1 MNEMKLSELAEQS
14 GLPSRTIRL
23 YITRG
28 IVPRP
33 LRRGKQ
39 AAYGPEH
46 LKALRRVQKLQ
57 QKGLTLAEIAVQLA
71 QPSEAGGRGQ
81 KNPPAAAAPPPTP
94 WMEFVVSED
103 LRVQIRSDAA
113 PWRINRLQAAIARLA
128 DEVGPPTRDK

>member
-1 MNEMKLSELAEQS
+1 MIEMKLSELAEES
-14 GLPSRTIRL
+14 GLPARTIRL

-39 AAYGPEH
+39 AAYGPAH
-46 LKALRRVQKLQ
+46 LEALRQVQKLQ
-57 QKGLTLAEIAVQLA
+57 QEGLTLAEIAVQLA
-71 QPSEAGGRGQ
+71 RDPGADDREFIGLT
-81 KNPPAAAAPPPTP
+81 AAAAPQPTP

-113 PWRINRLQAAIARLA
+113 PWRINRLKAAIARLA
-128 DEVGPPTRDK
+128 DEVGPPTRDE